1 MTFLPMLIC
10 FRIVVSFDLNEN
22 TNLDESALDDDAED
36 DQVFPGDDHEIM
48 GEVTVKFSE
57 KS

>member
-1 MTFLPMLIC
+1 M
-10 FRIVVSFDLNEN
+10 SFDLNEN

-36 DQVFPGDDHEIM
+36 DQVFPGDGHEIM